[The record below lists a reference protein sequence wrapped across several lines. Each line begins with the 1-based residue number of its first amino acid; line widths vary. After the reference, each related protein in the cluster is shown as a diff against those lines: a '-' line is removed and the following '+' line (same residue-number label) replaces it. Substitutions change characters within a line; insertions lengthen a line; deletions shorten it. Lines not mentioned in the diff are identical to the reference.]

1 MVTSANTSLN
11 TSEQKPV
18 LQDDKKSTQQTSPS
32 ESATAEFH
40 PSAKDHVL
48 HEVSVEA
55 DGSED
60 PGAGIE
66 QMVESKRKV
75 VAVCNT
81 LRHPMLLCH
90 RHRTRP
96 EVKRMWIGQQ

>member
-66 QMVESKRKV
+66 QMVESKKESGSSLQHATAPDA
-75 VAVCNT
+75 AV
-81 LRHPMLLCH
+81 P
-90 RHRTRP
+90 P
-96 EVKRMWIGQQ
+96 ASDKA